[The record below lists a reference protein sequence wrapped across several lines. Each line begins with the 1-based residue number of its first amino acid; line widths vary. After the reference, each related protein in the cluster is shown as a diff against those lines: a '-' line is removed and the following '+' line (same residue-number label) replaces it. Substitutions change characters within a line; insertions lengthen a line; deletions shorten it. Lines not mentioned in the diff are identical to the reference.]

1 MHLHAIQDQAG
12 LTSYFQ
18 QKPSIS
24 QIMHLHAIQDQ
35 AELTIY
41 LQRKTIDQPDN
52 AFTRNSE
59 SSGTHRLF
67 ATENHRSA
75 G

>member
-1 MHLHAIQDQAG
+1 MHLHAIQNQAG
-12 LTSYFQ
+12 LTG
-18 QKPSIS
+18 
-24 QIMHLHAIQDQ
+24 
-35 AELTIY
+35 Y

-59 SSGTHRLF
+59 SSGTHILFATETIDQPDNVLACDSGSGGTHNLF

-75 G
+75 